1 VPRTV
6 DRAGLLA
13 AVRAVE
19 IATTGRTGW
28 IGIDGFGA
36 AGKTRLAAWLADRV
50 DRIDVVHVDDFGGPD
65 VPEWDW
71 PRFRTEVFAP
81 LGEGRAAS
89 FRTRDYTGAGGPRS
103 LEPGRLIVIEGVS
116 ATRREAGVPWDLT
129 VWVDAPDAVRLARV
143 TERDGA
149 ALRERWLQDWIPS
162 ERAYAER
169 EQPQRRVDLVVD
181 GTASDEPGGPPA
193 DVDGATP

>member
-1 VPRTV
+1 MPRTV
-6 DRAGLLA
+6 DRTGLLA

-19 IATTGRTGW
+19 VATAQRTGW

-36 AGKTRLAAWLADRV
+36 AGKTRLAAWLAERV
-50 DRIDVVHVDDFGGPD
+50 GRIAVVHVDDFGGPD

-71 PRFRTEVFAP
+71 PRFRAEVLVP
-81 LGEGRAAS
+81 LGEGRPAA
-89 FRTRDYTGAGGPRS
+89 FRTRDHTGAGGPYR
-103 LEPGRLIVIEGVS
+103 LEPGRLIVVEGVS

-129 VWVDAPDAVRLARV
+129 VWVDAPDTVRLARV

-149 ALRERWLQDWIPS
+149 ALRERWLHDWIPS

-181 GTASDEPGGPPA
+181 GTAPEAQSH
-193 DVDGATP
+193 VDGATP